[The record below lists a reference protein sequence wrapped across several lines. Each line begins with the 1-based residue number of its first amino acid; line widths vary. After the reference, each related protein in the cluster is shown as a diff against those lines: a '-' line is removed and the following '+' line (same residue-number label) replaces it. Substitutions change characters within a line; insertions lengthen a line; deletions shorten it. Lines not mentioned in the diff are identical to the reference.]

1 LICSFVFTYD
11 SVSLYPVFATTIYEE
26 KDLLGRIARGDEI
39 AFRQLFHHY
48 HRLLRPFVVKLTRSD
63 LAAEE
68 VLQEV
73 FLKIWL
79 YREKLAHVDNPKAYI
94 VRIVSN
100 ESLNYL
106 RTLAKNNRLFEEI
119 QQIPM
124 QEYSS
129 PEQALAYRETEKLIR
144 EAVQQLPKG
153 CQQVYRLSR
162 DEDKRIPEIASAL
175 KLSDSTVKNQLV
187 KALKIIRLHI
197 ARTIPLLIA
206 CLLSK
211 F

>member
-1 LICSFVFTYD
+1 LIFPFEFTLH
-11 SVSLYPVFATTIYEE
+11 SVSLCTVFANTTYEE
-26 KDLLGRIARGDEI
+26 KDLLRRVAGGDEP
-39 AFRQLFHHY
+39 AFRLLFHHY
-48 HRLLRPFVVKLTRSD
+48 NRLLRPFVVKLTRSD

-79 YREKLAHVDNPKAYI
+79 YREKLARVDNPKAYI

-106 RTLAKNNRLFEEI
+106 RTQAKNNRLFEEI
-119 QQIPM
+119 RQISPP
-124 QEYSS
+124 EYSS
-129 PEQALAYRETEKLIR
+129 PEQALTYRETEKLIQ
-144 EAVQQLPKG
+144 EAIQQLPRG
-153 CQQVYRLSR
+153 CRQVYQLSR
-162 DEDKRIPEIASAL
+162 DENKRIPEIASAL

>member
-1 LICSFVFTYD
+1 M
-11 SVSLYPVFATTIYEE
+11 FADNIYEE
-26 KDLLGRIARGDEI
+26 KALLRRVAGGDEA

-48 HRLLRPFVVKLTRSD
+48 NRLLRPFAMKLTRSD
-63 LAAEE
+63 IAAEE

-79 YREKLAHVDNPKAYI
+79 HREKLALVENPKAYI

-119 QQIPM
+119 RQIPM

-129 PEQALAYRETEKLIR
+129 PEQALTYRETEKLIR
-144 EAVQQLPKG
+144 EAVQQLPRA
-153 CQQVYRLSR
+153 CRQVYRLSR

-175 KLSDSTVKNQLV
+175 NLSDSTVKNQLV
-187 KALKIIRLHI
+187 KALKIIRLYI
-197 ARTIPLLIA
+197 TRTTPLLIA

>member
-1 LICSFVFTYD
+1 MTGYFEFTRH
-11 SVSLYPVFATTIYEE
+11 SVSLCPVFANTIYEE
-26 KDLLGRIARGDEI
+26 KELLHRVAGGDEI
-39 AFRQLFHHY
+39 AFRQIFHHY
-48 HRLLRPFVVKLTRSD
+48 HRILRPFVVKLTRSD

-79 YREKLAHVDNPKAYI
+79 YREKLALVENPKAYI

-106 RTLAKNNRLFEEI
+106 RLQAKNNRLFEEI
-119 QQIPM
+119 GQIPA

-129 PEQALAYRETEKLIR
+129 PEQTLSYRETEQLIQ
-144 EAVQQLPKG
+144 EAVRQMPAG

-162 DEDKRIPEIASAL
+162 EEHKRIPEIASAL
-175 KLSDSTVKNQLV
+175 NLSDSTVKNQLV
-187 KALKIIRLHI
+187 KALKIIRLYI
-197 ARTIPLLIA
+197 ARTTLLLLA
-206 CLLSK
+206 FLLSG